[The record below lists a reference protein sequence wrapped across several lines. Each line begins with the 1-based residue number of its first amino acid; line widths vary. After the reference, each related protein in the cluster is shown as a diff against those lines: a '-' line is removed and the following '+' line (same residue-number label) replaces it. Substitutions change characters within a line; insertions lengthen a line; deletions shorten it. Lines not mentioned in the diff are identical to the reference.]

1 MPTLLQ
7 SLGSLNDLSAYLA
20 AAWAPYKVDGQMPVD
35 DWDCTFS
42 NPNWTTCLFTS
53 WRLPLLLGFL
63 ATVKGLF
70 VQSISHWGFYATIGT
85 PETHDG
91 YTTGI
96 YNVYTAWYTLDAQ
109 IGAVITF
116 MEVLFLSLGTLISGL
131 QIIAFNN
138 AAKNMYM
145 YFGYIQVA
153 MSWISISNQ
162 AVIMAYNVINAVYLQ
177 SRYDPTNWVTIE
189 FPTFYN
195 QFGQDD
201 TFLSMV
207 VYIE

>member
-1 MPTLLQ
+1 M
-7 SLGSLNDLSAYLA
+7 
-20 AAWAPYKVDGQMPVD
+20 
-35 DWDCTFS
+35 
-42 NPNWTTCLFTS
+42 
-53 WRLPLLLGFL
+53 LGFL

-109 IGAVITF
+109 IGAIITF
-116 MEVLFLSLGTLISGL
+116 MEVLFLSLGILISGL
-131 QIIAFNN
+131 NIIAFNN
-138 AAKNMYM
+138 AAGNIYM

-162 AVIMAYNVINAVYLQ
+162 AIVMAYNVINAVYLQ
-177 SRYDPTNWVTIE
+177 SRFDPTTWVTIE
-189 FPTFYN
+189 FPTFFN
-195 QFGQDD
+195 QFGTDD
-201 TFLSMV
+201 TFLS
-207 VYIE
+207 

>member
-1 MPTLLQ
+1 LKSRYEGSQTQEQYLHEGYDGAN
-7 SLGSLNDLSAYLA
+7 LGIEGIPSGVHIIN
-20 AAWAPYKVDGQMPVD
+20 
-35 DWDCTFS
+35 
-42 NPNWTTCLFTS
+42 
-53 WRLPLLLGFL
+53 
-63 ATVKGLF
+63 
-70 VQSISHWGFYATIGT
+70 
-85 PETHDG
+85 
-91 YTTGI
+91 TGRI
-96 YNVYTAWYTLDAQ
+96 A
-109 IGAVITF
+109 I

-177 SRYDPTNWVTIE
+177 SRDDPTNWVTIE
-189 FPTFYN
+189 FPTFFN

-207 VYIE
+207 VYLE